1 MIDHDRL
8 FKELISNFFIEFI
21 ELFLPEVRD
30 YVEAGSVELLDKEV
44 FTDITAGER
53 HEVDLVAKVRF
64 KEQDSFF
71 LVHVENQAQP
81 QSNFAKRMFA
91 YFARLHEKHD
101 LPVYPIAVFTYDTP
115 ASEQPDF
122 YEVTFPD
129 REVLSFRFRA
139 IQLNRFKW
147 QDFARRK
154 NPAASALMAKMRIAP
169 EDRARVKLECVRLLS
184 TLKLNEAKTHL
195 ILGFVDSYLRLD
207 QEEQARYGAELQKLE
222 PAEREQVMEVT
233 MSWRE
238 EALQEGLQEGV
249 QQGLKQGVQQ
259 GLQQGLRQGKQEGM
273 LSVITHQ
280 IERRFGQVD
289 ADTRERIERL
299 NPDQLQGLG
308 DALLDFANAEDLA
321 KWLESA

>member
-8 FKELISNFFIEFI
+8 FKELIANFFMEFI

-64 KEQDSFF
+64 KGQDTCF

-101 LPVYPIAVFTYDTP
+101 LPVYPIAVFTYNTP
-115 ASEQPDF
+115 FSLQPDS
-122 YEVTFPD
+122 YQVTFPD
-129 REVLSFRFRA
+129 RVVLNFQFRA
-139 IQLNRFKW
+139 IQLNRFRW
-147 QDFARRK
+147 QDFARKK

-184 TLKLNEAKTHL
+184 TLKLNEAKAQV

-207 QEEQARYGAELQKLE
+207 QEEQARYGVELQKLE
-222 PAEREQVMEVT
+222 PVEREKVMEVT

-238 EALQEGLQEGV
+238 AALQEGL
-249 QQGLKQGVQQ
+249 L
-259 GLQQGLRQGKQEGM
+259 LGKQEGM

-280 IERRFGQVD
+280 IETRFGQLD
-289 ADTRERIERL
+289 AATREQIERL
-299 NPDQLQGLG
+299 NPDQLRDLA
-308 DALLDFANAEDLA
+308 DALLDFSRVEDLA

>member
-8 FKELISNFFIEFI
+8 FKELIANFFMEFI

-64 KEQDSFF
+64 KGQDTCF

-101 LPVYPIAVFTYDTP
+101 LPVYPIAVFTYNTP
-115 ASEQPDF
+115 FSLQPDS
-122 YEVTFPD
+122 YRVTFPD
-129 REVLSFRFRA
+129 RVVLNFQFRA
-139 IQLNRFKW
+139 IQLNRFRW
-147 QDFARRK
+147 QDFARKK

-184 TLKLNEAKTHL
+184 TLKLNEAKAQV

-207 QEEQARYGAELQKLE
+207 QEEQARYGVELQKLE
-222 PAEREQVMEVT
+222 PVEREKVMEVT

-238 EALQEGLQEGV
+238 AALQEGL
-249 QQGLKQGVQQ
+249 L
-259 GLQQGLRQGKQEGM
+259 LGKQEGM

-280 IERRFGQVD
+280 IETRFGQLD
-289 ADTRERIERL
+289 AATREQIERL
-299 NPDQLQGLG
+299 NPDQLRDLA
-308 DALLDFANAEDLA
+308 DALLDFSRVEDLA